1 MISADDQQE
10 VTVLQGCVVL
20 VVRKDFLPRHQ
31 TMQLLVS
38 GQLEESVGLA
48 PEANVGELVDGQVR
62 GNQEALVEEAWA
74 QQVELTRQVV
84 KVVRLVL

>member
-1 MISADDQQE
+1 
-10 VTVLQGCVVL
+10 
-20 VVRKDFLPRHQ
+20 
-31 TMQLLVS
+31 
-38 GQLEESVGLA
+38 
-48 PEANVGELVDGQVR
+48 VR

>member
-1 MISADDQQE
+1 
-10 VTVLQGCVVL
+10 
-20 VVRKDFLPRHQ
+20 
-31 TMQLLVS
+31 MQLLVS

-48 PEANVGELVDGQVR
+48 PEANVGELVDGQV
-62 GNQEALVEEAWA
+62 GGHQEALVEETGA